1 MLTEALKGDTT
12 LTELNLGGEDN
23 TKRKRKKK
31 EEKDKD
37 KEKKEDRMTGNGIGA
52 EGAKAMS

>member
-31 EEKDKD
+31 KRERRER
-37 KEKKEDRMTGNGIGA
+37 KERRKNDREWDWSRRSKSN
-52 EGAKAMS
+52 E

>member
-31 EEKDKD
+31 EKREKRK
-37 KEKKEDRMTGNGIGA
+37 KRKKKE
-52 EGAKAMS
+52 